1 MPQQSVARF
10 FLLLCFTREDTV
22 LRLFLLL
29 SLSLSLF
36 WFSPCFLW
44 GRDGLVGGEGENSV
58 MWFKILALKHVKM
71 F

>member
-1 MPQQSVARF
+1 M
-10 FLLLCFTREDTV
+10 